1 MHECMPA
8 RAPSVV
14 RMHGYRKQRFFSG
27 LDELLGL
34 SPIERQQSSG
44 DPRRQPSQNAC
55 EFPSEPSDSHMAS
68 ALVLPS
74 VGDESSSSGGDCCIS
89 LGRVADSVMLPS
101 PDVQV
106 LPNMELVPALAVAPS
121 ISIARSGV
129 PSCNVEGCANLYYDR
144 DELLGGPTWRLLPA
158 QSQGALVGQTA
169 HPPLLFCLWQLDR
182 MLTTLRLR
190 LGACRC
196 DRTPR
201 QQLWLL
207 QLEACYAA
215 RRALHERYIRL
226 LGGNTGRND
235 ARGHVPCVLERK
247 QPLGVDKSVW
257 LCLQKAW
264 AVEVSHKCSTRF
276 SDQDTNDQCQQPQQD
291 QQQQQFAQQRP
302 PPKTE
307 ESPCDKCCHCQS
319 SADDFTP
326 HRKLLAVLGATVPQ
340 VCSWHAIGVDSAS
353 ALRRQHALGRLG
365 SELGAQHLL
374 GLRHLEQNPKGEMH
388 YLGRDQVMEACGALQ
403 CHVKGRVDR
412 GCEVLCVG
420 AIARGALC
428 SPCIDVLVGHAAD
441 ACTLESVCEAL
452 REAKVLGVGETAP
465 AVRISNRRL
474 IASVRWKGGAS
485 VLLDLKVYPWAEL
498 WGAFTFFV
506 GSSAFVGSLMQH
518 MGNDPDAGLSTLT
531 ALSCGCVDEKD
542 FFSRKL
548 HAPYVP
554 PIARDRALVPQLN
567 STCHVQQT

>member
-1 MHECMPA
+1 
-8 RAPSVV
+8 
-14 RMHGYRKQRFFSG
+14 MHGYRKQRFFSG
-27 LDELLGL
+27 LDEIMGLGL
-34 SPIERQQSSG
+34 IERQQSSG
-44 DPRRQPSQNAC
+44 DPRQQSSQNAC
-55 EFPSEPSDSHMAS
+55 EFPSEPPDSNMAS
-68 ALVLPS
+68 ALVLPP
-74 VGDESSSSGGDCCIS
+74 VEDESSSSGGDYCIS
-89 LGRVADSVMLPS
+89 LDRLADSVTLPS
-101 PDVQV
+101 PDLQV
-106 LPNMELVPALAVAPS
+106 LPNMEVVPALAVAPS
-121 ISIARSGV
+121 TSIAPSGA
-129 PSCNVEGCANLYYDR
+129 PSANLEDCAQLYYDR
-144 DELLGGPTWRLLPA
+144 DELLGGPTWKLSPA
-158 QSQGALVGQTA
+158 QFQGAHVGQTA

-190 LGACRC
+190 LGVCGC
-196 DRTPR
+196 DRAPLR
-201 QQLWLL
+201 QLWLL

-235 ARGHVPCVLERK
+235 AHGHVQCVLERK

-264 AVEVSHKCSTRF
+264 AAEISHKYSTKF
-276 SDQDTNDQCQQPQQD
+276 SDQDTNDQCQQPQHG
-291 QQQQQFAQQRP
+291 QQQQRAQQRAA
-302 PPKTE
+302 PKTDE
-307 ESPCDKCCHCQS
+307 GPCDKCCYCQS
-319 SADDFTP
+319 GAYDFTP
-326 HRKLLAVLGATVPQ
+326 HRELLAVLGATVSQ

-374 GLRHLEQNPKGEMH
+374 GLRHLEQHPKGAVH
-388 YLGRDQVMEACGALQ
+388 YLGRNQVMEACGALQ
-403 CHVKGRVDR
+403 RHVKGRVDR

-420 AIARGALC
+420 AMARGALC

-452 REAKVLGVGETAP
+452 REAKVLGADETAP
-465 AVRISNRRL
+465 AVRISSRRL

-506 GSSAFVGSLMQH
+506 GSAAFVESLLQH
-518 MGNDPDAGLSTLT
+518 IGKDPDAGLNTLT

-542 FFSRKL
+542 FFARKL

-554 PIARDRALVPQLN
+554 PIARDRALVPLK
-567 STCHVQQT
+567 SP